1 MPTYA
6 FIPGTHPALS
16 LAELRALN
24 VGKPSI
30 ITPAYFVFASES
42 ELDATALQHRLGG
55 TIKIVHILETT
66 HADRIETVFDINHLL
81 SVYFAQSE
89 EKILFGVSAYGE
101 APRTLVSQL
110 RRAGFEAKKHLGAA
124 EYSARFLF
132 DPSGIVKTAAVEKN
146 HLIDRG
152 AEIVVLVDG
161 EKLHVGKTLTLQ
173 DFESYSERD
182 YGRPVRDTK
191 SGTLPPKLAQMM
203 INLAAQPTTST
214 LLDPFCGSGTV
225 LQEAIRMGYTDVIG
239 SDLSDKAVNDTQVN
253 LSWFKKTYGVK
264 TSITVFQKDVR
275 EISKELREES
285 VDAVVA
291 ETYLGPPQTRLPDA
305 KRLAVIID
313 ELTSLYREALRSLD
327 HVVKKDGVI
336 ILAIPYFRLKHEPV
350 FIPIQRIAASAGWK
364 TRTPLAKNEL
374 AMFQAFPDRG
384 LLYARSAQL
393 VGREI
398 VILRK
403 ERPR

>member
-1 MPTYA
+1 MHTYA

-30 ITPAYFVFASES
+30 ITPAYFVFETGS
-42 ELDATALQHRLGG
+42 ELDATALQYRLGG
-55 TIKIVHILETT
+55 TIKIVSIIETT
-66 HADRIETVFDINHLL
+66 DADSIETVFDINHLL

-101 APRTLVSQL
+101 VPRNLLAKL
-110 RRAGFEAKKHLGAA
+110 RRAGFEAKKNLGAA

-132 DPSGIVKTAAVEKN
+132 DPTGIVKTAAVEKS

-191 SGTLPPKLAQMM
+191 SGTLPPKLAQIM
-203 INLAAQPTTST
+203 INLTAQHLSTT

-225 LQEAIRMGYTDVIG
+225 LQEAIRMGYTNVIG
-239 SDLSDKAVNDTQVN
+239 SDLSDKAVNDSQMN
-253 LSWFKKTYGVK
+253 LTWYKKTYGVK
-264 TSITVFQKDVR
+264 TSVKLFQKDVR
-275 EISKELREES
+275 EIAKELHEES

-313 ELTSLYREALRSLD
+313 DLTSLYREALRSLD

-336 ILAIPYFRLKHEPV
+336 ILAIPYFRLKHGPV

-364 TRTPLAKNEL
+364 TQSPLAKDEL
-374 AMFQAFPDRG
+374 AMYQTFPERG
-384 LLYARSAQL
+384 LLYARSDQL

-403 ERPR
+403 ERTR